1 LAHSGVAL
9 KFSSAGPVT
18 SKWLYSINLVGPDL
32 TIDGQDCSNVR
43 SLADDQ
49 SVSGWTSMAKMVQI

>member
-1 LAHSGVAL
+1 L

-32 TIDGQDCSNVR
+32 TVDGQDCSNLR
-43 SLADDQ
+43 PLADDQ